1 MKISIVTTCF
11 NSSKTIRATIE
22 SILSQQGDFELEY
35 IITDAGSTDQTLSI
49 IGEYSDK
56 LTLIDATGTNQSQGI
71 NLGLRASTG
80 DIVTF
85 LNADGVYRP
94 GALQIVAERF
104 KREPEK
110 LWLIGQCPII
120 DEVGEEFHGA
130 ISRYKNFCMRHY
142 SYPLLLIENFVCQ
155 PASFLRREAL
165 TAVGY
170 FSESEHL
177 AMDYH
182 YWLRLGRISDPI
194 VVEKPLA
201 GFRRIAGTK
210 SNSSFPKQLRDDLR
224 VAVVAAAQRVVHW
237 WTIPL
242 KAIAYARTMA
252 VYPFL
257 YR

>member
-1 MKISIVTTCF
+1 
-11 NSSKTIRATIE
+11 
-22 SILSQQGDFELEY
+22 
-35 IITDAGSTDQTLSI
+35 
-49 IGEYSDK
+49 
-56 LTLIDATGTNQSQGI
+56 
-71 NLGLRASTG
+71 
-80 DIVTF
+80 
-85 LNADGVYRP
+85 
-94 GALQIVAERF
+94 
-104 KREPEK
+104 
-110 LWLIGQCPII
+110 
-120 DEVGEEFHGA
+120 
-130 ISRYKNFCMRHY
+130 MRHY

-165 TAVGY
+165 AAVGY

-194 VVEKPLA
+194 VVDQPLA